1 MSQLETPVFPRLAL
15 ALRVVEEDSGG
26 RHDNEVRVVK

>member
-1 MSQLETPVFPRLAL
+1 MSQLDAPVLPRLVL

-26 RHDNEVRVVK
+26 RHDNEK